1 MIAIPLDEVALAD
14 VARKTAESVI
24 RDRIMNGTEVKDAV
38 TKAVNSVKIDSAYIQ
53 AVVEKA
59 VKEVI
64 EHPGFLH
71 DLIRTSLLKSAPKLE
86 GSFDASLRAAGK
98 RLAMP
103 SDVIEKIA
111 EGVAAKAM
119 IEAEERMA
127 EYELRGGGSFT

>member
-1 MIAIPLDEVALAD
+1 MNVTGSSATSFRRMPSA
-14 VARKTAESVI
+14 S
-24 RDRIMNGTEVKDAV
+24 RDL
-38 TKAVNSVKIDSAYIQ
+38 IDSAYIK

-103 SDVIEKIA
+103 SDVIEKVA
-111 EGVAAKAM
+111 EGIAAKAM